1 MPPWVIKEHSDFFR
15 DLNKLGTEEL
25 RIFWKKRK
33 KIEQNPIR
41 EKHLGG
47 GENCYR
53 EPITKNIRLIYLV
66 KGNVI
71 WLLTVDKHDDAYEHY
86 LKRVY
91 TLEIKKLDH

>member
-1 MPPWVIKEHSDFFR
+1 MPPWVIKERSDFFR

-71 WLLTVDKHDDAYEHY
+71 
-86 LKRVY
+86 
-91 TLEIKKLDH
+91 